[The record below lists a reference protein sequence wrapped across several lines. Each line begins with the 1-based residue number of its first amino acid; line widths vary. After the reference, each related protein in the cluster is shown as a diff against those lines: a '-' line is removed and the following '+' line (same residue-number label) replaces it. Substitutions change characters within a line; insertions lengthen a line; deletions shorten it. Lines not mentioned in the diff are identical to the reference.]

1 MSIDNQIFQE
11 YRDNLKNVK
20 DAKILLAENKI
31 QTFDEDTVIVIANA
45 LRLAK
50 DCTFADELTQGAK
63 DYLVSKIDEGLK
75 LLNQN
80 KEESYRNWDNDE
92 IKNKEDE

>member
-1 MSIDNQIFQE
+1 MVIDNQIFQE
-11 YRDNLKNVK
+11 YKNNLKSVK

-31 QTFDEDTVIVIANA
+31 QAFDEDTIITIGNA

-80 KEESYRNWDNDE
+80 KEDVE
-92 IKNKEDE
+92 KNI

>member
-1 MSIDNQIFQE
+1 MENQIFQE

-20 DAKILLAENKI
+20 DAKILLAKNGI
-31 QTFDEDTVIVIANA
+31 QTFDEDTLIVIANA

-50 DCTFADELTQGAK
+50 DCTYADVITEGAK
-63 DYLVSKIDEGLK
+63 DYLVGKIDEGLK

-80 KEESYRNWDNDE
+80 KEDE
-92 IKNKEDE
+92 